1 MRRLLLISHLA
12 VLAACSTTPAPI
24 DGAADRAAVVEYS
37 RAGAVD
43 SVPDPAYQYFQGRRM
58 AVWNQAG
65 REIAFS
71 KWDSVFRARVVKH
84 APTSRPLPAGAPIAA
99 YAPGGAQAPVLQQYI
114 AEHKVAGIIVLQDG
128 KVRLERYALGHDAN
142 SRWTSQ
148 SVAKSVAGTLVGA
161 AIKDGYIKSIDE
173 PVTTYIPC
181 LRESVYDSVSI
192 RQLLTMTSGVKWNE
206 DYTDTK
212 ADIALFYGTLFD
224 PALGRT
230 VSYMRKL
237 PRANPAGSK
246 WVYNTGEANLI
257 GELVSQATGQSLAAY
272 LSEKIWVP
280 VGMELD
286 ATWAVG
292 PDGREIA
299 GCCLQA
305 GLRDFARVG
314 QFIPEGAAIDGKS
327 IVPDGWISA
336 ATSKQ
341 ADVNRPG
348 IGYGYQWWTRDNG
361 TFYAVGI
368 HGQMIHVDPAR
379 RLVIAINSVWPVATG
394 QAPTLAREAVLAGIA
409 SALDAENRQ

>member
-58 AVWNQAG
+58 AVWNQAD

-84 APTSRPLPAGAPIAA
+84 APTSRRLPAGAPIAA

-148 SVAKSVAGTLVGA
+148 SVAKSVAATLVGA

-173 PVTTYIPC
+173 PVTTYIPG
-181 LRESVYDSVSI
+181 LRESAYDRVSI

-257 GELVSQATGQSLAAY
+257 GELVSQATGKSLAAY

-280 VGMELD
+280 
-286 ATWAVG
+286 
-292 PDGREIA
+292 
-299 GCCLQA
+299 
-305 GLRDFARVG
+305 
-314 QFIPEGAAIDGKS
+314 
-327 IVPDGWISA
+327 SA
-336 ATSKQ
+336 WNWT
-341 ADVNRPG
+341 RPG
-348 IGYGYQWWTRDNG
+348 PSGLMGAKSPAVACRPACGILREWDSSSWKVLRSMENRSCRMAGYQPRPASRLTS
-361 TFYAVGI
+361 I
-368 HGQMIHVDPAR
+368 DPALATDISGGHGTTAR
-379 RLVIAINSVWPVATG
+379 FTPSVSTAK
-394 QAPTLAREAVLAGIA
+394 
-409 SALDAENRQ
+409 